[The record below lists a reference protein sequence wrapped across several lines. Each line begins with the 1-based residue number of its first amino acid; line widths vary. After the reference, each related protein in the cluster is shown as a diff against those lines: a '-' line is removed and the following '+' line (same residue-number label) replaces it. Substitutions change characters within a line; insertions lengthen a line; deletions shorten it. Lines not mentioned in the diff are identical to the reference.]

1 MTIEEEERAQRLVLR
16 GGGYVPASGETREEA
31 RDLGLA
37 KLARVPS
44 TVEAH
49 EASDPGYVRL
59 LGPAAVVPSA
69 ERSAHLVQKP

>member
-1 MTIEEEERAQRLVLR
+1 MPVN
-16 GGGYVPASGETREEA
+16 GEAREEA

-44 TVEAH
+44 TVEPH
-49 EASDPGYVRL
+49 EASDPGDVRL